1 MVGVLVRF
9 SRWGRVRWVRAV
21 LAGLYVVTLAAAVPR
36 GAGGHGREGSW
47 SSEEARRFW
56 GPTRMEQSVDGSG
69 SGGSDDGAGGGAA
82 PPAQGITGSAR
93 HFDGVPSVGVLFSV
107 GEDMRDHHCTA
118 SVVHSPKGNLIVTA
132 GHCSV
137 GSDAAFVPDYR
148 AGADRQ
154 PYGVWAVDRA
164 FVDPRRSDTGPGS
177 DLDFAFA
184 TLRPDG
190 RGRQVERVTG
200 ANRLVRTPGYVNR
213 VTVIG
218 YPDADDDPADRAIRC
233 TAMTTR
239 LDDRRQLRMR
249 CDGYVSGTSGSPWLT
264 HFDERTKTG
273 DLVGVLGGLNG
284 GGPDGDESAQ
294 ISYSPVND
302 DEIFKLYLDA
312 INGRE
317 PQRA

>member
-9 SRWGRVRWVRAV
+9 SRWGRARWVRAV

-56 GPTRMEQSVDGSG
+56 GPTRTDRSADGG
-69 SGGSDDGAGGGAA
+69 DGANGDAV
-82 PPAQGITGSAR
+82 PSAQRITGSAR

-118 SVVHSPKGNLIVTA
+118 SVVHSPKGNLIITA

-137 GSDAAFVPDYR
+137 GDDAAFVPGYQ
-148 AGADRQ
+148 AGASKQ
-154 PYGVWAVDRA
+154 PYGVWPVDHVFA
-164 FVDPRRSDTGPGS
+164 DPRRSDTGEGS

-184 TLRPDG
+184 TVRPDG
-190 RGRQVERVTG
+190 RGRQIERVTG

-218 YPDADDDPADRAIRC
+218 YPDADDDPADKAIRC
-233 TAMTTR
+233 TAMTAR
-239 LDDRRQLRMR
+239 LEPRRQLRMN
-249 CDGYVSGTSGSPWLT
+249 CDGFVSGTSGSPWLT
-264 HFDERTKTG
+264 HFDEGTRTG

-284 GGPDGDESAQ
+284 GGPDGDESAR
-294 ISYSPVND
+294 ISYSPVNG
-302 DEIFKLYLDA
+302 DEIFALYLDA
-312 INGRE
+312 INDRQ
-317 PQRA
+317 PTRD